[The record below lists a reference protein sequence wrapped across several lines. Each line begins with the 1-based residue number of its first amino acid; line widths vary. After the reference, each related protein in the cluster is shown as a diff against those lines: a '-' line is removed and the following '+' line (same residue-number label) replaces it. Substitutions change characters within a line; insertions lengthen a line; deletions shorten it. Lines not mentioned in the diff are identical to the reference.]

1 MAVVEQQ
8 HLPTLTGRSILFAH
22 RGARA
27 HAPENT
33 MEAFQLALRLGATG
47 LESDVWVTSDN
58 VAVLDH
64 DGKVQVGRL
73 RSRSIRDVPAS
84 KLPGHIPQLSDLLG
98 LLQDRQDLH
107 LSLDIKDDEAFG
119 PTFQAIREC
128 QPDLFPRVWLCHPQR
143 HTLASHRTAFPEAR
157 LVNSVRLNS
166 IREGVEVR
174 CASLANEGIDAL
186 NMRIDDWNGGLVTLA
201 HRFSRFAFGW
211 NLQHAHE
218 LRNGLRMGLDGV
230 FSDHVDR
237 MVDAATNTDL

>member
-8 HLPTLTGRSILFAH
+8 QLPTLTGSTILFAH

-64 DGKVQVGRL
+64 DGKVQVNRL
-73 RSRSIRDVPAS
+73 RSRSIREVPAAA
-84 KLPGHIPQLSDLLG
+84 LPSHIPHLIDVLG
-98 LLQDRQDLH
+98 LLHDRPLLH
-107 LSLDIKDDEAFG
+107 LSLDIKDEDAFE
-119 PTFQAIREC
+119 PTFQAIQETRG
-128 QPDLFPRVWLCHPQR
+128 DLFSRVWLCHPAQ
-143 HTLASHRTAFPEAR
+143 HKLAAFRSTFPDAR
-157 LVNSVRLNS
+157 LVNSVRLSS

-174 CASLANEGIDAL
+174 CASLANDGIDAL

-201 HRFSRFAFGW
+201 HRFSRHAFGW
-211 NLQHAHE
+211 NLQQAHE
-218 LRNGLRMGLDGV
+218 LRNGLRMGLDGI
-230 FSDHVDR
+230 FSDYVDR
-237 MVDAATNTDL
+237 MVDAATSTAL

>member
-107 LSLDIKDDEAFG
+107 LS
-119 PTFQAIREC
+119 R
-128 QPDLFPRVWLCHPQR
+128 HQR
-143 HTLASHRTAFPEAR
+143 RR
-157 LVNSVRLNS
+157 S
-166 IREGVEVR
+166 IR
-174 CASLANEGIDAL
+174 ANLSGDKRVPTRPLSA
-186 NMRIDDWNGGLVTLA
+186 GLVMSPSTTDPRLTPNCV
-201 HRFSRFAFGW
+201 SRGSTCQFGQTEF
-211 NLQHAHE
+211 NTRRRRSSLRLPSKRRNRCSQHE
-218 LRNGLRMGLDGV
+218 N
-230 FSDHVDR
+230 
-237 MVDAATNTDL
+237 